1 MTEPGITWLKKT
13 GSHLPEKSADHTAV
27 PAAGLRLTA
36 PAAPCSLQLRPASR
50 AACLAACL
58 AAAMGMALIKA
69 LAAACCHNIS
79 GKTISCP
86 GAVYLH
92 LT

>member
-1 MTEPGITWLKKT
+1 MTEPGITLLKKT

-50 AACLAACL
+50 AACLAA
-58 AAAMGMALIKA
+58 AMGMALIKA